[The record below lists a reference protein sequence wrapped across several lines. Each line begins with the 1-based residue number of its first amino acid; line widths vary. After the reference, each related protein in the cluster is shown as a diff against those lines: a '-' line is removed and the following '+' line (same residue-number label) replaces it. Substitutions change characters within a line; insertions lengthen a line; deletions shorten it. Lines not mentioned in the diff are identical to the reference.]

1 MPIHTSFFLLSLSLF
16 LTITKPIKQIVSPE
30 KWKLVLHVGLF
41 EPCVLLTSYLVKCVQ
56 LGESPIF
63 YYVLKKQV

>member
-30 KWKLVLHVGLF
+30 KWKLVLHVGLLNLVYCLQVF
-41 EPCVLLTSYLVKCVQ
+41 CKVCATRGIPNLLC
-56 LGESPIF
+56 I
-63 YYVLKKQV
+63 KKQV